1 MLSWKRYIQGLSVA
15 LSALCLAAPLQAAVV
30 LQYHHVSD
38 STPAATSV
46 TPELFQKHLEY
57 IEDNDFQVVPL
68 EELVA
73 KLKAGEP
80 LPDKTVAF
88 TFDDAYD
95 SVYDTA
101 FPMLKE
107 REWPFTVFVNTEPV
121 NRNRNG
127 FNSWDELREMADA
140 GATIA
145 NHSAEHSHLQRRQ
158 SGESREEWEK
168 RIRSEVL
175 DAEERIKKETGQEHK
190 ILAYPYGEYS
200 NELKAL
206 LDQWG
211 FVAFAQNS
219 GPLASH
225 SDLLAMP
232 RFPFGGPFGAP
243 DDFATKVNTRPMP
256 VQSIGRFAGTDLK
269 QPLDDVIV
277 KAGQKPVLVLELE
290 DASLASRVNCFASRQ
305 GAIETRV
312 DGNKLITQANEP
324 LTPGRVQYNCTAGSG
339 ERGRFFWQSQQW
351 LVTDKEGNWVHTD

>member
-1 MLSWKRYIQGLSVA
+1 MLSWKQCLQGMCAVLGAVS
-15 LSALCLAAPLQAAVV
+15 LAAPIQAAVV

-46 TPELFQKHLEY
+46 TPERFKKHLEY

-68 EELVA
+68 EDLVA
-73 KLKAGEP
+73 KLKAGDA
-80 LPDKTVAF
+80 LPDKTVAM
-88 TFDDAYD
+88 TFDDAYE

-107 REWPFTVFVNTEPV
+107 REWPFTVFVNTDPIDG
-121 NRNRNG
+121 NRNG

-145 NHSAEHSHLQRRQ
+145 NHSTEHSHLQRRR
-158 SGESREEWEK
+158 SGESQEAWEQ
-168 RIRSEVL
+168 RIKAEVL
-175 DAEERIKKETGQEHK
+175 DAEERIKEKTGQEHK

-200 NELKAL
+200 NELKAM
-206 LDQWG
+206 LDEWE

-225 SDLLAMP
+225 SDLLALP

-256 VQSIGRFAGTDLK
+256 VQAIGRFDDTDLQ
-269 QPLDDVIV
+269 QPLEDVIV

-290 DASLASRVNCFASRQ
+290 DASLAQRVSCFASRQ

-324 LTPGRVQYNCTAGSG
+324 LTPGRVQYNCTAGSD
-339 ERGRFFWQSQQW
+339 EQGRFFWQSQQW
-351 LVTDKEGNWVHTD
+351 LVTDKEGNWAHSD